1 MAAKQAIPIYTNLS
15 DLFGSLG
22 VSLKHVERGND
33 LATEFER
40 RFGKKP
46 TYISRAPGRVKQ
58 AYIPFT
64 NAWAC
69 C

>member
-1 MAAKQAIPIYTNLS
+1 MAAKQGIPIYTNLS

-22 VSLKHVERGND
+22 VSLKHAERWHD
-33 LATEFER
+33 LAGEFER

-64 NAWAC
+64 SAWARR
-69 C
+69 